1 MRTTCLLLLTSL
13 TFSLLAATPNN
24 SQDTKAMNSQNRQR
38 VTSTV
43 NVQHSDAKVYDDDA
57 SPTLKEL
64 TLQETFSGDIEGES
78 TVRVLQAAGKDG
90 TMSFVALQRV
100 RGSVGGRKGSFLLQP
115 HGTVVGKETHAEW
128 SVVPG
133 SGTGELKGLRGD
145 GGFQAQLGEQGSFW
159 LDYNFE

>member
-1 MRTTCLLLLTSL
+1 MTDQKKQHATGRTHVKTYVSIPFDESADGPSLVEVQLT
-13 TFSLLAATPNN
+13 
-24 SQDTKAMNSQNRQR
+24 
-38 VTSTV
+38 
-43 NVQHSDAKVYDDDA
+43 
-57 SPTLKEL
+57 
-64 TLQETFSGDIEGES
+64 ETFSGDIEGES